1 MDVSKIKIL
10 AIDDEEDFT
19 FFLKHNLERIK
30 YQIITASGGEEGIE
44 LAKKEKPDLILL
56 DLMMP
61 KIDGFEVSRRLKED
75 PKTTAIPIVMLTAK
89 DDEEACKKALS
100 LKNED
105 YLIKP
110 MEVEDLRAKIEEV
123 LKRTGKLPRK

>member
-75 PKTTAIPIVMLTAK
+75 PKTTSIPIVMLTAK

-123 LKRTGKLPRK
+123 LKRTGKLPAK

>member
-75 PKTTAIPIVMLTAK
+75 PKTSSIPILMLTAK
-89 DDEEACKKALS
+89 DDEEACKKSLS

-110 MEVEDLRAKIEEV
+110 MQVEDLRAKIEET
-123 LKRTGKLPRK
+123 LKRTGKLPAK